1 MVRQD
6 CNPVVGAHMLTRM
19 KHAGKLAW
27 EITAYAIVNRAW
39 WLLPLAVVLFLASGL
54 VFAGQVA
61 APFTLYTLF

>member
-1 MVRQD
+1 
-6 CNPVVGAHMLTRM
+6 MLIRM

-27 EITAYAIVNRAW
+27 EIVSYSIVNRAL